1 MKKIVSALTA
11 IALLSE
17 FAFAQEYKT
26 ATLESP
32 IGKISFGA
40 WGRSTFEIGQE
51 KSNTKIDVNGGAMD
65 ETYRN
70 LLAAY
75 NAADTAGK
83 NVLLSTYGLTEETI
97 TALNGFY
104 GLETD
109 TDNTQNFIRMN
120 PDWSYG
126 CRVGFWIIGRTNDE
140 HFGFDFNLDSDA
152 GALFIHKLWDS
163 DENEKDVN
171 YHEDGKYAVAIGDQ
185 AKMWGLFDVK
195 PLATQFKVAFGKMR
209 EQVLRGS
216 IGDFGQRES
225 SDVKSEDDIFSE
237 FWPVTGMFVSAS
249 GLKDTWIEGFYVA
262 GCVDISGTL
271 GINSTDTDNYDYMD
285 MHDVFHNGQYGVGYT
300 IPGVM
305 QIKAQYWGD
314 SITESNFR
322 YAKSKYESARAA
334 GFDRDDYYGRME
346 FGIDFLGFM
355 GGANSFT
362 EVDLEKT
369 PNANLI
375 EIGFKLP
382 IMGDEDLREYDPE
395 TFYNWYSCIGT
406 MGVIQKGFILYK
418 AHLWGGQ
425 GVSNL
430 TNYSAGLVTLDSGNP
445 ADIFMAGF
453 DALAEVCVN
462 PFGNQNLFVG
472 LSGNY
477 NITAADGDDS
487 YWGDL
492 KLRQH
497 KAGAEIYIKK
507 TFAANNFIFAG
518 LSYRYSKATMDGTV
532 KALPGNVSYEN
543 AQHTFYAP
551 IGIEMFF

>member
-11 IALLSE
+11 ITLLGG

-32 IGKISFGA
+32 VGKISFGA

-51 KSNTKIDVNGGAMD
+51 KSNTKIDVDGGAMD

-70 LLAAY
+70 LLTAY
-75 NAADTAGK
+75 NAADDAGK
-83 NVLLSTYGLTEETI
+83 GVILSTYGLTEETI

-109 TDNTQNFIRMN
+109 TDSTQNFIRMN

-249 GLKDTWIEGFYVA
+249 GLKDTWLEGFYAA

-285 MHDVFHNGQYGVGYT
+285 MHDVFHNGQYGIGYT

-322 YAKSKYESARAA
+322 YAKSKYEAARAA

-375 EIGFKLP
+375 EIGFKVP

-430 TNYSAGLVTLDSGNP
+430 GKYSSGLVTLDAGDP

-453 DALAEVCVN
+453 DALAEVCLN

-518 LSYRYSKATMDGTV
+518 LSYRYSKSTMDGTV
-532 KALPGNVSYEN
+532 KALPGDVSFEN